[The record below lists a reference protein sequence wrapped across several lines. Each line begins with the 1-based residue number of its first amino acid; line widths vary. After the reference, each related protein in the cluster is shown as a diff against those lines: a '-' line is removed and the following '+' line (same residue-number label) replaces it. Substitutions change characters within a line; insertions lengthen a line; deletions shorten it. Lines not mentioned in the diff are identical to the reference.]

1 MTEHSLSL
9 PTVEIS
15 LDNLLHNLGSLR
27 TLLPRGADI
36 MAVVK
41 DNAYGCGSRMVAL
54 TLEREGNVR
63 FFAVARPAEAFYLR
77 DSGVKSPILVLGS
90 ATIEEIRQGHYRG
103 VTFTLNDLADIAVW
117 KGAGVPVRFHCN
129 IDTRMHRLG
138 LMPGEIG
145 AAADA
150 VKRSPSLSLLGAFT
164 HLANADEPGTP
175 TVADQLK
182 TFFEG
187 VAAFRRSGLDVATVH
202 CANSAGL
209 IRYGLPEGCTLA
221 RPGIA
226 LYGCAP
232 DPARKFSLD
241 IREIASLTCRVVKI
255 KTVPPHTP
263 VSYGGTFTTDHATV
277 IATVAL
283 GYGNGY
289 PRSLG
294 NRGALLIGGRRLP
307 IVGRVTMDYC
317 MVDAGDGSG
326 IAPGDEAIAIGSQGS
341 ERITAD
347 EIALQTGTIGYEI
360 LCNLSQSLD
369 RVYLRD
375 NNRVAEEKGRIF

>member
-1 MTEHSLSL
+1 
-9 PTVEIS
+9 
-15 LDNLLHNLGSLR
+15 
-27 TLLPRGADI
+27 
-36 MAVVK
+36 
-41 DNAYGCGSRMVAL
+41 MVAL

-63 FFAVARPAEAFYLR
+63 FFAVARTAEAFYLR
-77 DSGVKSPILVLGS
+77 DSGVKSPILVLGG
-90 ATIEEIRQGHYRG
+90 ATVEELRQGHYRDI
-103 VTFTLNDLADIAVW
+103 TFTLNDLADIAVW
-117 KGAGVPVRFHCN
+117 KDAGVPVRFHCN

-138 LMPGEIG
+138 LMPAEIG

-150 VKRSPSLSLLGAFT
+150 VKHFPSLSLLGAFT

-182 TFFEG
+182 IFFDG

-209 IRYGLPEGCTLA
+209 IRHGLPEGCTLA

-232 DPARKFSLD
+232 DPAQKFSLD
-241 IREIASLTCRVVKI
+241 LREIASLKCRVVKI
-255 KTVPPHTP
+255 KTVPPNTP
-263 VSYGGTFTTDHATV
+263 VSYGGTFTTGQTTA

-294 NRGALLIGGRRLP
+294 NRGSLLIGGRRFP

-317 MVDAGDGSG
+317 MVDVGDGSG
-326 IAPGDEAIAIGSQGS
+326 IAPGDVAIAIGSQGR

-360 LCNLSQSLD
+360 LCNLNQSLD
-369 RVYLRD
+369 RVYQRGGSV
-375 NNRVAEEKGRIF
+375 VAEEKGRIF